1 MKNGRV
7 KKSKIENWCNSLA
20 KFYEQAQVSPKAMAD
35 ILKMPELKVQIELVL
50 TVGLNMQQVKEHVGI
65 LKKGRHEKG

>member
-1 MKNGRV
+1 MEV
-7 KKSKIENWCNSLA
+7 LKKLKIGNWWNSLA
-20 KFYEQAQVSPKAMAD
+20 EFYEQAPVSANPMAD
-35 ILKMPELKVQIELVL
+35 ILKLKMPELKVQIELVL

>member
-1 MKNGRV
+1 MNNIG
-7 KKSKIENWCNSLA
+7 NWWNSLA
-20 KFYEQAQVSPKAMAD
+20 KFYEQEQVSPKAMTD